1 VPTESTENMQVDC
14 PILIELAS
22 PIVGSEELC
31 SIIRMAREENSQTL
45 EDGKKGCQTTTNSP
59 ILDSLL

>member
-1 VPTESTENMQVDC
+1 MQVDC
-14 PILIELAS
+14 PIPIELAS
-22 PIVGSEELC
+22 PFVDFDGLC

-45 EDGKKGCQTTTNSP
+45 EDDKKGCQTTTISP